1 MQGSVPRGAVPE
13 AWPSVLLLALLAR
26 PGAAIA
32 GLGWL
37 LIGRRVRGWNELCL
51 AAAAHHNA
59 YRWWIARAE
68 PAILSRYTRNTSP
81 AAFRVDAVIL
91 GAASNPV
98 AAAATRDSL
107 RAAFGAEMAIWV
119 AADALAGCRTLP
131 GNDTPAAVAVALRVA
146 GGGQWILPIEVG
158 DLVASQLGSLLGERL
173 DDAADLLYW
182 DEDRS
187 GGAGRRANP
196 WVKPDWDP
204 RLFGARDGLTGSCLF
219 RFARGDG
226 LTGAGEALG
235 WPQFLY
241 DSARHSP
248 IAPSHL
254 PLILTHRAAE
264 PRRFAAPA
272 PVQRAAS
279 VSVIVPTRDRADL
292 LEVCLEGLAETQFPG
307 ERDIII
313 VDNGSIEARTIA
325 LFHKLGQAGA
335 ARIVA
340 CGGPFNFAALAN
352 AGVHAARKDLVCL
365 LNNDIEV
372 RDPSWL
378 APMAAYAAE
387 PDVGAVGAR
396 LLFPDGSIQH
406 AGVALGIG
414 DAAGHVEKGVV
425 PEAEDSSPWYAIDR
439 TVSAVTGACLVVS
452 REKFL
457 AVGGMDSAAFA
468 VDFNDVDL
476 CLRLAER
483 SWKTVYCASAV
494 LVHHESKSRGRRR
507 TGPDQARFERE
518 LANLRARW
526 HTDRIVDPYHSPLFR
541 RQVERCLLAF

>member
-1 MQGSVPRGAVPE
+1 MQGSVPRGAVPG
-13 AWPSVLLLALLAR
+13 AWPTVLLLALLAR
-26 PGAAIA
+26 PSAAIA

-37 LIGRRVRGWNELCL
+37 LTGRRVRGWNELCL

-131 GNDTPAAVAVALRVA
+131 VNDTPAAVAVELRA
-146 GGGQWILPIEVG
+146 ADRGQWILPIEAG
-158 DLVASQLGSLLGERL
+158 DLVATQLGGLLVERL
-173 DDAADLLYW
+173 DDAPDLLYW
-182 DEDRS
+182 DEDRRVD
-187 GGAGRRANP
+187 AGHRADP

-204 RLFGARDGLTGSCLF
+204 RLFGARDGLTGSCLI
-219 RFARGDG
+219 RLARGDG
-226 LTGAGEALG
+226 QTGAGQDTG

-241 DSARHSP
+241 DSARQTG
-248 IAPSHL
+248 IAPRHL
-254 PLILTHRAAE
+254 SLILTHRAVE
-264 PRRFAAPA
+264 PRRIAAPA
-272 PVQRAAS
+272 PVLRAVS

-292 LEVCLEGLAETQFPG
+292 LEVCLAGLAETQFPG
-307 ERDIII
+307 DRDIII

-325 LFHKLGQAGA
+325 LFQKLGQTGE

-352 AGVHAARKDLVCL
+352 AGVQAARGDLVCL

-372 RDPSWL
+372 RDRWWL
-378 APMAAYAAE
+378 ARMAAYAVE

-406 AGVALGIG
+406 AGVALGVG

-425 PEAEDSSPWYAIDR
+425 PEGADNSPWYAIDR
-439 TVSAVTGACLVVS
+439 TVSAATGACLVVS
-452 REKFL
+452 REKYL

-476 CLRLAER
+476 CLRLAEH

-507 TGPDQARFERE
+507 TGPDRARFERE